1 MQPVGR
7 ALVYRRPMTRASSG
21 LRAVGGRRGLAAA
34 LAILLAGAGGCTSDN
49 PSAESASSLPPTAGP
64 ATGAGPATT
73 QSASAGSAS
82 TGSSSTGSLSTG
94 PATGPSRQQSAA
106 GPAPAAVASSAQG
119 SSGPGTASVSAAAPG
134 QVASRLDAVLASKK
148 LRVCTTGDY
157 RPFSYLDPKTNT
169 FTGIDITMAQG
180 LAKSL
185 DAEVEF
191 VRTSWSDLMSTFV
204 AGCDIAAGGIS
215 ITAARARQAFYS
227 VPTLTEGKTPI
238 TLCGKE
244 SDYSTVA
251 QINKPGVRV
260 ITPIGGTNEA
270 FADKNFPKATIIRFD
285 DNNAIFDQI
294 VAGKA
299 DVMVTDAS
307 ETKWVAHTTP
317 ELCAVHPDKPFD
329 FSQKAYLLPRGDV
342 VFQQYVDHWLTIA
355 LNNGDYAAAEK
366 PWYG

>member
-1 MQPVGR
+1 
-7 ALVYRRPMTRASSG
+7 MTRASRG
-21 LRAVGGRRGLAAA
+21 LRVVGRRGGAAA
-34 LAILLAGAGGCTSDN
+34 LAILLAGVAGCTSDD
-49 PSAESASSLPPTAGP
+49 PSAESATPPATAGPTTAGP
-64 ATGAGPATT
+64 ATAGPTST
-73 QSASAGSAS
+73 GPTAGGPAS
-82 TGSSSTGSLSTG
+82 TGSVATASPGSAGTG
-94 PATGPSRQQSAA
+94 PSAEPSRQQSAA
-106 GPAPAAVASSAQG
+106 GPASASAVGSSSPDSAVAG
-119 SSGPGTASVSAAAPG
+119 SPPGSTAAPG
-134 QVASRLDAVLASKK
+134 QGGTRLDAVLATKK

-157 RPFSYLDPKTNT
+157 RPFSYLDPTTKK

-185 DAEVEF
+185 DAEVQF

-204 AGCDIAAGGIS
+204 ARCDIAAGGIS

-244 SDYSTVA
+244 SDYSTIA
-251 QINKPGVRV
+251 QINRPGVRV

-270 FADKNFPKATIIRFD
+270 FAEKNFPKATIIRFD
-285 DNNAIFDQI
+285 DNNSIFDQI

-317 ELCAVHPDKPFD
+317 KLCAVHPDQPFD

-355 LNNGDYAAAEK
+355 LNNGEYAAAEK